1 MPVQSRKA
9 YPFKTR
15 QARSAGLTLL
25 ELLTV
30 VVVLAI
36 VATMLMPAISAM
48 AERMERSKCTMNLR
62 ALHIGAE
69 FYLQDQKH
77 WPQISAEYI
86 NNGTDEY
93 ARRWIE
99 ALKPYKVSENVWR
112 CPTVEKK
119 LPPTD
124 KSKTGE
130 QKRIDYYPT
139 PFDSKQVTPHRW
151 AGQPWFIERGAV
163 HDSGN
168 LMIFQDGS
176 IKSFDEIVAK
186 PKKK

>member
-1 MPVQSRKA
+1 MQFAKA
-9 YPFKTR
+9 YPFKSR
-15 QARSAGLTLL
+15 HARSAGVTLL

-30 VVVLAI
+30 IVVIAI
-36 VATMLMPAISAM
+36 LTTMLMPAISAM
-48 AERMERSKCTMNLR
+48 AERMERAKCTANLKS
-62 ALHIGAE
+62 LYIGAE
-69 FYLQDQKH
+69 FYLQDQKR
-77 WPQISAEYI
+77 WPQINPALIGNES
-86 NNGTDEY
+86 DRY
-93 ARRWIE
+93 ASLWIE

-119 LPPTD
+119 LPATD

-139 PFDSKQVTPHRW
+139 PFDSKQITPHRW

-176 IKSFDEIVAK
+176 VKSLNDIVATV
-186 PKKK
+186 KKK